1 MIIALSLP
9 AMSTPVSAFECGAA
23 GDRSTEDGQ
32 WHQAITDYEAD
43 ASDARCVALRAQLLL
58 SSALAAQ
65 AAARAGTPIEQCA
78 ATAARFERVLDTDAP
93 RAVAELA
100 EGGRDAARKSC
111 PSAPSPPSPPSSA
124 SSDPVPTPDRL
135 IADALPPAPPLPA
148 FSGTAATSAWDSG
161 DAWLLGAAG
170 ATAAGAAVAY
180 GLFWA
185 ADADRAA
192 AQADADGAEPAM
204 LRAAERRH
212 AAANDRAFAAG
223 VTSYGLLGATVGLLG
238 WWGARQ
244 LWADDASGG
253 PPTTGLATAST
264 LGEETR

>member
-1 MIIALSLP
+1 M
-9 AMSTPVSAFECGAA
+9 SAFECGAA
-23 GDRSTEDGQ
+23 GDRATEDRQ

-65 AAARAGTPIEQCA
+65 AAARAGTPIEHCA

-93 RAVAELA
+93 PAIAHIAED
-100 EGGRDAARKSC
+100 GRDAARKSC
-111 PSAPSPPSPPSSA
+111 LPAPLPPSAPSSA
-124 SSDPVPTPDRL
+124 SSDPAPTPERL

-148 FSGTAATSAWDSG
+148 LTGTATTSAWDSG

-192 AQADADGAEPAM
+192 AQANAEGAGPAM

-223 VTSYGLLGATVGLLG
+223 VTSYGLLGASVGLLG

-244 LWADDASGG
+244 LWADDAGG
-253 PPTTGLATAST
+253 DSPANGLATAST
-264 LGEETR
+264 LGEERR